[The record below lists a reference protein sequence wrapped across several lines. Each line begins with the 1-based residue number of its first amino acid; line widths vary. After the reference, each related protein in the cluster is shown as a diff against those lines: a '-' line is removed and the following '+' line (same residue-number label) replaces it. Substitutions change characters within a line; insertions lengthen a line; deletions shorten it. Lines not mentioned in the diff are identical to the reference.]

1 MPPPYSHHHNWTR
14 GQTVVFPK
22 QGSRQEG
29 RGEESSQTAKRTRRL
44 TQQEQQLRWWLV
56 PGGMWGGVGKG
67 VMGLAM
73 GDNKK
78 ADIQQLKNF
87 MNKGHDL
94 ERRILQKNTPAE

>member
-1 MPPPYSHHHNWTR
+1 M
-14 GQTVVFPK
+14 VA
-22 QGSRQEG
+22 GS
-29 RGEESSQTAKRTRRL
+29 
-44 TQQEQQLRWWLV
+44 
-56 PGGMWGGVGKG
+56 WGYVGWGGKG